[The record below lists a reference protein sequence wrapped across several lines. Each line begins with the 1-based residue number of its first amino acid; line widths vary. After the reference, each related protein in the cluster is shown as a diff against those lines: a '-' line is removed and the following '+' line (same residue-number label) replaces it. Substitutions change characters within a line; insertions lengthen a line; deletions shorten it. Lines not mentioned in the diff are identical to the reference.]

1 MGCFRQ
7 SCRFCWRKIPLEAL
21 QRLRKK
27 RMTHPQVMKTNQAQK
42 CCKQLDGALKVH
54 IGRLWA
60 KGMRT
65 NILKWGRRTQIS
77 TRTWVSNMQ
86 MSTLVLVRP
95 MRISTLVLVGLTQT
109 STDASHRELN
119 RSFFVNVP
127 PTTSMCAVHLEAHS
141 ERRFCVQV
149 AEYLY
154 SSISRVC

>member
-7 SCRFCWRKIPLEAL
+7 SSRFCWRKIPLEAL

-54 IGRLWA
+54 IGRLSA

-65 NILKWGRRTQIS
+65 NILTWGRPMRI
-77 TRTWVSNMQ
+77 
-86 MSTLVLVRP
+86 STLVLVRP
-95 MRISTLVLVGLTQT
+95 MRISTLVLVGLTQI

-119 RSFFVNVP
+119 RSFFVIMP
-127 PTTSMCAVHLEAHS
+127 PTASMRAVHLEAHS

-149 AEYLY
+149 ARYLL
-154 SSISRVC
+154 